1 MCVIL
6 AFETTHIV
14 AHRML
19 HLKPHQ
25 SPGIFT
31 ISLVWTVRLEVMQYV
46 FTLQAETRV
55 ILNER
60 ILLDE
65 AQARAAQAETRQGE
79 GDINT
84 DDDDDDTVEYE
95 QWHHRE
101 MARIARCDA
110 DTLQC
115 LLSTWHLRV
124 PLCCTPLCSALSHQ
138 QLILSACGWPS

>member
-1 MCVIL
+1 
-6 AFETTHIV
+6 
-14 AHRML
+14 
-19 HLKPHQ
+19 
-25 SPGIFT
+25 
-31 ISLVWTVRLEVMQYV
+31 MQHE
-46 FTLQAETRV
+46 FALQAETRV

-84 DDDDDDTVEYE
+84 DDDDDDTAEYE

-101 MARIARCDA
+101 MARIARSDA

-124 PLCCTPLCSALSHQ
+124 TLCAVLSCINSSFCLPVDGHLEPAIYVYGVCQVCEANRPKLCILGLPALACSNAAGSATD
-138 QLILSACGWPS
+138 